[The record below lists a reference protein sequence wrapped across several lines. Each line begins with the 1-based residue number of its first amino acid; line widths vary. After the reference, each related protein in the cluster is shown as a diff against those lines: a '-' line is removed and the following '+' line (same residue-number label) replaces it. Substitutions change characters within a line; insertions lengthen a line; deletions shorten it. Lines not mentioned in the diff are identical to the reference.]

1 MRVGCGHEAFV
12 VMDGDA
18 GRKLNKNRKPLTA
31 IARTQKKRLADLGV
45 LLEVL
50 ERYGIENYFPQ
61 KALEAVTGKNLSA
74 YFPIPD
80 HVAVNE
86 YLSCLSRNWKERS
99 SVKIAERAYEKR
111 AEALHGRREGCHP
124 ETAFVG

>member
-1 MRVGCGHEAFV
+1 MR
-12 VMDGDA
+12 
-18 GRKLNKNRKPLTA
+18 
-31 IARTQKKRLADLGV
+31 LGV
-45 LLEVL
+45 PLEVL

-86 YLSCLSRNWKERS
+86 YLREPRCTG
-99 SVKIAERAYEKR
+99 KIE
-111 AEALHGRREGCHP
+111 
-124 ETAFVG
+124 

>member
-1 MRVGCGHEAFV
+1 VRLAPWPRLRFLIV
-12 VMDGDA
+12 
-18 GRKLNKNRKPLTA
+18 NKKPLTD
-31 IARTQKKRLADLGV
+31 IARTQKKRLVRLGV
-45 LLEVL
+45 PLEVL

-86 YLSCLSRNWKERS
+86 YLREPRCTG
-99 SVKIAERAYEKR
+99 KIE
-111 AEALHGRREGCHP
+111 
-124 ETAFVG
+124 